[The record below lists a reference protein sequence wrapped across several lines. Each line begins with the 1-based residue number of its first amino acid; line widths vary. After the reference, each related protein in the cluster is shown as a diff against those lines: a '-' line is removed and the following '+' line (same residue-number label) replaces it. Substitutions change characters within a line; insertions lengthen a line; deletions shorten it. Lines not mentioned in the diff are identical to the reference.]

1 MKLTQFS
8 QTYAADLQHLL
19 EIFDHAT
26 FERIVEEVL
35 TAYKNN
41 QRIFTMGNGGSHST
55 ASHLVCDLN
64 KGCCLDLD
72 QKFKVICVSDNVA
85 SLMAISNDI
94 AYEDVFVE
102 PLKNFFEAG
111 DVVLGISGSGN
122 SPNVLKA
129 INWVNQHGGKTIGLS
144 GYDGGKL
151 ADIAQIPLVI
161 RIHDMQKVEDMHMI
175 VTHMLMQAMYKRLHS
190 TKIS

>member
-1 MKLTQFS
+1 MELTQFS
-8 QTYAADLQHLL
+8 KKYAADLQQLL
-19 EIFDHAT
+19 DVFDHAA
-26 FERIVEEVL
+26 FKKIVEEIL

-41 QRIFTMGNGGSHST
+41 RRIFTMGNGGSHAT

-72 QKFKVICVSDNVA
+72 QKFKVICLSDNV
-85 SLMAISNDI
+85 SSMMAISNDI

-102 PLKNFFEAG
+102 PLKNFFEPG

-129 INWVNQHGGKTIGLS
+129 IDWANQHNGKTIGLS

-151 ADIAQIPLVI
+151 ADMAAISLVI
-161 RIHDMQKVEDMHMI
+161 RIHDMQKVEDLHMI
-175 VTHMLMQAMYKRLHS
+175 VTHMLMQAVYHSLHS
-190 TKIS
+190 AEKA